1 MHILKRS
8 LFLWTGLDL
17 TVDTFPED
25 HITDGKAY
33 LTAFESFQP
42 GDAVTI
48 FTPDDTHFEI
58 ALAAINKGIWSPRI
72 YENSCN
78 YAYVSDITMWINKKL
93 RHSNI
98 IKIQMMHAELTKLLE
113 K

>member
-1 MHILKRS
+1 M
-8 LFLWTGLDL
+8 
-17 TVDTFPED
+17 DTFPED

-33 LTAFESFQP
+33 LTAFEAFQP

-58 ALAAINKGIWSPRI
+58 ALAAINKGIYFMILIRSPRI

-78 YAYVSDITMWINKKL
+78 YAYVWDIAL
-93 RHSNI
+93 
-98 IKIQMMHAELTKLLE
+98 
-113 K
+113 

>member
-1 MHILKRS
+1 M
-8 LFLWTGLDL
+8 
-17 TVDTFPED
+17 DTFPED

-58 ALAAINKGIWSPRI
+58 ALAAINKGIYFMILIRSPRI

-78 YAYVSDITMWINKKL
+78 DAYV
-93 RHSNI
+93 
-98 IKIQMMHAELTKLLE
+98 
-113 K
+113 